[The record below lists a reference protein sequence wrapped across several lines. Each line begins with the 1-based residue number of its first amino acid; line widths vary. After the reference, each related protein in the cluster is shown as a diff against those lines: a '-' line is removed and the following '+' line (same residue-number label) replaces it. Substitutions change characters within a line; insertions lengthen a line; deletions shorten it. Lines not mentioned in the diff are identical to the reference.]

1 MRSLW
6 AYSYRIAPPV
16 PSGKL
21 DRIRALL
28 KTEDAVR
35 RGTHIW
41 SGRLVLERHVTQI
54 LVVSDAPGRTYGIN
68 RLLEEELLRLAAAFS
83 VTEPLVVSGPELSG
97 LYLA

>member
-1 MRSLW
+1 V
-6 AYSYRIAPPV
+6 A
-16 PSGKL
+16 SGKL

-28 KTEDAVR
+28 KAEVGVR
-35 RGTHIW
+35 RGTRIW
-41 SGRLVLERHVTQI
+41 AGRLVLERHVTHI

-68 RLLEEELLRLAAAFS
+68 RLLEEELLRLAASFS